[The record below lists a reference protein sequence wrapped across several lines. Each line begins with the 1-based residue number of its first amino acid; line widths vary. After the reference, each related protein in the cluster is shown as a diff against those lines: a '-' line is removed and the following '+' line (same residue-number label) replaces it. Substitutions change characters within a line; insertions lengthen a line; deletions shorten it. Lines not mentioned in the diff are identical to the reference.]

1 MGLAGVPER
10 TTQRQSQSCLS
21 RQIILSQKA
30 RVDLASIWDYAAQAH
45 GLAQAD
51 SYIADIDRI
60 MALALDFPNMG
71 MDYSDI
77 REGYRKLGSGYHLIF
92 YLPRIDGIEIVRV
105 LHERM
110 DIEAHL

>member
-1 MGLAGVPER
+1 VN
-10 TTQRQSQSCLS
+10 
-21 RQIILSQKA
+21 RQITFSQKA
-30 RVDLASIWDYAAQAH
+30 QADLASIWDYTAQAH

-92 YLPRIDGIEIVRV
+92 YKPRNDGIEIVRV

-110 DIEAHL
+110 DIDAHL